1 MDTSAFIF
9 IPYKASSGTWY
20 EFELKPTDWSLIAYI
35 GSFEESMDGTITALP
50 RGDSWNSIAEMTQ
63 ALKVEL
69 LSVNSDPG
77 N

>member
-1 MDTSAFIF
+1 
-9 IPYKASSGTWY
+9 
-20 EFELKPTDWSLIAYI
+20 
-35 GSFEESMDGTITALP
+35 MDGTITAMP
-50 RGDSWNSIAEMTQ
+50 RGDSWGSITEMTQ